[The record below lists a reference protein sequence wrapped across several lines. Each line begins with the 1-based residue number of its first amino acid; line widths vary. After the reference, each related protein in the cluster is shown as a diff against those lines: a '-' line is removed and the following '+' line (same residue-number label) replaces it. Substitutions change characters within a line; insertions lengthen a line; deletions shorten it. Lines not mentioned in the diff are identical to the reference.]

1 MMPDYVAFS
10 TRVVISFLL
19 APGSRPGGPG
29 PPTAWVPPSRAEGGK
44 SSRAQ
49 PRRMYSEKLSKR

>member
-10 TRVVISFLL
+10 TRVFYLRWL
-19 APGSRPGGPG
+19 APGLHPGGPG
-29 PPTAWVPPSRAEGGK
+29 PPTAWVLPSRAEGGK

-49 PRRMYSEKLSKR
+49 PWRLYREKLSKR